1 MAMELGMTIPTQQ
14 VLEAML
20 QEPERAQLR
29 GALRGCMSCCIW
41 AAESCFSLR
50 SVRLA
55 LIDLP
60 DFFAEWVSCG
70 DLSAMAVLPR
80 RGAGSAPWRTLRP
93 SGLRREPVPADAGG
107 SARARLR
114 ASWDGSTSPSARPG
128 RLWSCARRASP

>member
-14 VLEAML
+14 VLEALL

-50 SVRLA
+50 SLRLA

-80 RGAGSAPWRTLRP
+80 RGAGSALVLRSTRFSLMDLPDFFDMDWRGDLSAMTALP
-93 SGLRREPVPADAGG
+93 HREPEW
-107 SARARLR
+107 LR
-114 ASWDGSTSPSARPG
+114 AADST
-128 RLWSCARRASP
+128 